1 MSFLC
6 FRPYD
11 FQQLLID
18 INQLKNSYSF
28 VRLYEI
34 GKSVEGRSIWEIK
47 IGEGKRKVHFNGSFH
62 ANEWITSS
70 ALLSFVKEYAEAIAK
85 GDVIEGISSQLLFSE
100 NSLSIV
106 PMVNPDGVELV
117 INGLSTKNEQQV
129 ISINGGSTEFS
140 GWKANIRGVDLNNQ
154 YPVGWEI
161 EKERKEPKSPAPRDY
176 PGDRPLSEPEAIVMA
191 ELQIREQFDRVL
203 AFHTQGA
210 EFYWGY
216 NNKEPEESKCLAE
229 RFERVSGYEAVRFI
243 DSHAGFKDWFIQEYE
258 QPGFTIELGKGCNP
272 LPLTQLPAMY
282 QATRS
287 ICIAALLE

>member
-11 FQQLLID
+11 FQQLLKD
-18 INQLKNSYSF
+18 ISKLNNNYSF
-28 VRLYEI
+28 VHVYEI
-34 GKSVEGRSIWEIK
+34 GKSVEGRPIWEIK
-47 IGEGKRKVHFNGSFH
+47 IGEGERKVHFNGSFH

-70 ALLSFVKEYAEAIAK
+70 ALMSFVKEYAEAVDQD
-85 GDVIEGISSQLLFSE
+85 GEIEGVSSQFLFSE
-100 NSLSIV
+100 TALSIV

-117 INGLSTKNEQQV
+117 INGPSKANAQQV
-129 ISINGGSTEFS
+129 MAMNHGLTDFS

-161 EKERKEPKSPAPRDY
+161 EKERKLPKSPAARDY

-191 ELQIREQFDRVL
+191 ELQMREQFDRVL

-216 NNKEPEESKCLAE
+216 NNKEPEESKQLAE
-229 RFERVSGYEAVRFI
+229 RFERVSGYEAVHFI

-258 QPGFTIELGKGCNP
+258 RPGFTIELGKGCNP
-272 LPLTQLPAMY
+272 LPLTQLAAVY
-282 QATRS
+282 EATRS
-287 ICIAALLE
+287 ICIAALLK

>member
-11 FQQLLID
+11 FQQLLTD
-18 INQLKNSYSF
+18 ISQLKGDYSF
-28 VRLYEI
+28 IRVYEI
-34 GKSVEGRSIWEIK
+34 GKSVEGRPIWEIK

-70 ALLSFVKEYAEAIAK
+70 AILSFVKEYAEAIAK
-85 GDVIEGISSQLLFSE
+85 GDDIEGVSSSFLFSE

-117 INGLSTKNEQQV
+117 INGPSTRNEKQV
-129 ISINGGSTEFS
+129 LAINSGSTQFS

-161 EKERKEPKSPAPRDY
+161 EKERKLPKSPAPRDY

-191 ELQIREQFDRVL
+191 ELQIREQFDRLL

-216 NNKEPEESKCLAE
+216 NDKEPEESKRLAK

-272 LPLTQLPAMY
+272 LPLTQLATIY
-282 QATRS
+282 EATRS
-287 ICIAALLE
+287 ICVAALLE